1 MDENSFKIKLK
12 SFFPN
17 DIMVNKVTVYEVRV
31 NSNKINDEKIV
42 LDNT

>member
-1 MDENSFKIKLK
+1 MEDFKIKLK

-17 DIMVNKVTVYEVRV
+17 AIMVNKVTVYEVRV